1 MVDAVVGAV
10 IMVAATLGL
19 VLAVEVAEQAFNS
32 AGRYPLTAS
41 ERELLQAAGLAD
53 AERLRSLERYLKE
66 EMPTQ

>member
-19 VLAVEVAEQAFNS
+19 VLAVEVGEQAFRS

-53 AERLRSLERYLKE
+53 AERVRLLQADLDALPR
-66 EMPTQ
+66 Q

>member
-10 IMVAATLGL
+10 IMVVATLGL
-19 VLAVEVAEQAFNS
+19 VLAVEVGEQAFNS

-53 AERLRSLERYLKE
+53 AQRLRLLQDDLDAMAR
-66 EMPTQ
+66 Q